1 MRHRW
6 ILAPLSVLYGLCLR
20 IRHWLY
26 DKAILPSHT
35 TSVPTICVGN
45 LAVGGTGKTPHTE
58 YLIRMLSKQYTVAVL
73 SRGYKRKTHGFVLA
87 DETSTAATI
96 GDEPMQIHRKFP
108 NVPVAVCANRLH
120 GIKQLQKIVPHLQVV
135 ILDDALQHRAL
146 QCTHTILL
154 TAADNLYVE
163 DHLLP
168 WGYLRDL
175 PYRSLSAQTVIVTKC
190 PQNMKPI
197 DKRVIHNKLHLA
209 PFQNLYFSHIEYEPI
224 AEDIKH
230 PLLVCGIANPQPLI
244 DHIRKQCKRAQV
256 MTFADH
262 HHFTDK
268 DIPRIMQAAEHCDCV
283 LTTEKDYERLLLTRL
298 PEALGSKL
306 QSIPIRVELD
316 HPLTFK
322 L

>member
-1 MRHRW
+1 
-6 ILAPLSVLYGLCLR
+6 
-20 IRHWLY
+20 
-26 DKAILPSHT
+26 
-35 TSVPTICVGN
+35 
-45 LAVGGTGKTPHTE
+45 
-58 YLIRMLSKQYTVAVL
+58 
-73 SRGYKRKTHGFVLA
+73 
-87 DETSTAATI
+87 
-96 GDEPMQIHRKFP
+96 MQIHRKFP

-120 GIKQLQKIVPHLQVV
+120 GIKQLQKLVPHLQVV

-146 QCTHTILL
+146 QCTHTVLL

-175 PYRSLSAQTVIVTKC
+175 PYRSLCAQTVIVTKC

-262 HHFTDK
+262 HQFTNR
-268 DIPRIMQAAEHCDCV
+268 DIARIMQAAEHCDCV